1 MHRKDKQKIPNKSM
15 PDVKIRS
22 VNEQDLDRCFEI
34 ESVSYSGDEAATKD
48 KILKRINT
56 YPEGFIVL
64 ENDKEIIGFIN
75 SGATQKVELSDEEFK
90 ELIGHDPEG
99 KHIVIL
105 SVVIHPDYQGKGMA
119 SKLMNS
125 FIDKMKA
132 LDKTGIYLICQTE
145 LIDMYARYGFVNL
158 GKSDSDH
165 GGMSWNEMSL
175 FL

>member
-1 MHRKDKQKIPNKSM
+1 MSDIN
-15 PDVKIRS
+15 IRI
-22 VNEQDLDRCFEI
+22 VNENDVDRCFEI

-48 KILKRINT
+48 KILKRIKT

-64 ENDKEIIGFIN
+64 ENDREIIGFIN
-75 SGATQKVELSDEEFK
+75 SGATQKVELSDEQFK

-119 SKLMNS
+119 NKLMNS
-125 FIDKMKA
+125 FIDKMRELGKI
-132 LDKTGIYLICQTE
+132 DIFLICQSE

-158 GKSDSDH
+158 GKSDSGH

-175 FL
+175 SLQDT

>member
-1 MHRKDKQKIPNKSM
+1 MSDI
-15 PDVKIRS
+15 KIRI
-22 VNEQDLDRCFEI
+22 VNEQDLERCFEI
-34 ESVSYSGDEAATKD
+34 ESVSYSGDEAATKE
-48 KILKRINT
+48 KILKRIKI

-75 SGATQKVELSDEEFK
+75 SGATQEVELSDEELK

-132 LDKTGIYLICQTE
+132 LGKADIFLICQSE

-175 FL
+175 SLQDK

>member
-1 MHRKDKQKIPNKSM
+1 MSDIN
-15 PDVKIRS
+15 IRM
-22 VNEQDLDRCFEI
+22 VNEHDLDRCFEI

-48 KILKRINT
+48 KILKRIET
-56 YPEGFIVL
+56 YPEGFIIL
-64 ENDKEIIGFIN
+64 ENDREIIGFIN

-90 ELIGHDPEG
+90 ELVGHDPEG
-99 KHIVIL
+99 RHIVIL

-132 LDKTGIYLICQTE
+132 LGKTDIFLICQSE

-158 GKSDSDH
+158 GTSDSDH

-175 FL
+175 SLQDK

>member
-1 MHRKDKQKIPNKSM
+1 M
-15 PDVKIRS
+15 PEVNIRI

-48 KILKRINT
+48 KILKRIKT

-64 ENDKEIIGFIN
+64 ENDTEIVGFIN

-99 KHIVIL
+99 KHIIIL

-132 LDKTGIYLICQTE
+132 LGKTDIFLICQSE

-175 FL
+175 SLQDT

>member
-1 MHRKDKQKIPNKSM
+1 MSDIN
-15 PDVKIRS
+15 IRI

-34 ESVSYSGDEAATKD
+34 ESVSYAGDEAATKE
-48 KILKRINT
+48 KILKRIKT

-64 ENDKEIIGFIN
+64 ENDREIIGFIN

-105 SVVIHPDYQGKGMA
+105 SVVIHPDYQGKGIA

-132 LDKTGIYLICQTE
+132 LGKTDIFLICQSE

-175 FL
+175 SLQDK

>member
-1 MHRKDKQKIPNKSM
+1 MSDIN
-15 PDVKIRS
+15 IRI
-22 VNEQDLDRCFEI
+22 VNQQDLDRCFEI
-34 ESVSYSGDEAATKD
+34 ESVSYSGDEAATKE
-48 KILKRINT
+48 KILNRIKT

-64 ENDKEIIGFIN
+64 ENDTEIIGFVN

-132 LDKTGIYLICQTE
+132 LGKTDIFLICQSE

-158 GKSDSDH
+158 GISDSDH

-175 FL
+175 SLQKK

>member
-1 MHRKDKQKIPNKSM
+1 MSGINTRI
-15 PDVKIRS
+15 

-34 ESVSYSGDEAATKD
+34 ESVSYSGDEAATKE
-48 KILKRINT
+48 KILKRIKN

-125 FIDKMKA
+125 FIDKMKT
-132 LDKTGIYLICQTE
+132 LGKTDIFLICQSE

-158 GKSDSDH
+158 GISDSDH

-175 FL
+175 SLQKK